1 MELCLVNTAD
11 GLKDL
16 EHFDSVLPS
25 VAQFVLG
32 QEYSSFILLLKVSCV
47 AEVII
52 ELQRIGVIGN
62 KGNRVHLLSEF
73 CNLRFVV
80 EERLILVE
88 SSSDCHSVSLL
99 NQKGLISPQ
108 LPKAFGNMELLI
120 INDIFIRL
128 RFQCCEVVMD
138 IINSAN
144 LSANV
149 VTLKFVVLVSVI
161 QE

>member
-1 MELCLVNTAD
+1 MEPQLIDMVDSCLD
-11 GLKDL
+11 FSHL
-16 EHFDSVLPS
+16 DSELPS

-108 LPKAFGNMELLI
+108 LPKGFGNMELLI
-120 INDIFIRL
+120 VNDIFIRL
-128 RFQCCEVVMD
+128 RFQCCEVVLD

-144 LSANV
+144 LSVNV

>member
-1 MELCLVNTAD
+1 VELCLVNTVD

-99 NQKGLISPQ
+99 NQKGLISP
-108 LPKAFGNMELLI
+108 
-120 INDIFIRL
+120 
-128 RFQCCEVVMD
+128 
-138 IINSAN
+138 
-144 LSANV
+144 
-149 VTLKFVVLVSVI
+149 
-161 QE
+161 